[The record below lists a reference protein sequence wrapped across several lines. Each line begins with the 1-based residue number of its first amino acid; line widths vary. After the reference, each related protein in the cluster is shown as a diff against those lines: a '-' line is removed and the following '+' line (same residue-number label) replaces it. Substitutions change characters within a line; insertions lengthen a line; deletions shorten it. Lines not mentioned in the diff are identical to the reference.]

1 MTAVKRLAAVYM
13 ILVSVAVLANFLGSQ
28 FYDPTLEGA
37 AIDAWRILD
46 PLMVVGVAMALIAAL
61 AGKISQNSGIDR
73 SVTREYLESNFTFYY
88 SAALLLALLWNWF
101 GFQWVDPPNDVPL
114 LWTLIDITAP
124 LVMASTGIRLL
135 REG

>member
-1 MTAVKRLAAVYM
+1 MTAIKRLAAVYM
-13 ILVSVAVLANFLGSQ
+13 LLVSVAVWANWLGSQ

-46 PLMVVGVAMALIAAL
+46 PLMVVGMAMALIVAL
-61 AGKISQNSGIDR
+61 SRKLGHDSEIDG

-88 SAALLLALLWNWF
+88 SAAILLALLWNWF

-114 LWTLIDITAP
+114 VWTLIDITVP

-135 REG
+135 RED

>member
-1 MTAVKRLAAVYM
+1 MTAIKRLAAVYM
-13 ILVSVAVLANFLGSQ
+13 LLVSVAVWANWLGSQ

-46 PLMVVGVAMALIAAL
+46 PLMVVGMAMALIVAL
-61 AGKISQNSGIDR
+61 SRKLSQDSEIDR
-73 SVTREYLESNFTFYY
+73 AVTREYLESNFTFYY
-88 SAALLLALLWNWF
+88 SAAILLALLWNWF

-114 LWTLIDITAP
+114 VWTVIDITVP

-135 REG
+135 RED

>member
-13 ILVSVAVLANFLGSQ
+13 LLVSVAVLANFLGSQ

-46 PLMVVGVAMALIAAL
+46 PLMVVGMAMALTAAL
-61 AGKISQNSGIDR
+61 AGKLRQDSEMDR

-114 LWTLIDITAP
+114 LWTLIDITVP